1 MAGAMKDVSK
11 HASAQAVMDRSRRI
25 AFVMSL
31 LGLVGNCV
39 IASVYGLT
47 SGFTPFL
54 AFNFLLQTAAIG
66 SICIASRRDWHFRAV
81 LNMAIGLIYVH
92 LWSTMLYEAWTNTA
106 LPLSFVV
113 LLFVPFC
120 LVMVLG
126 YRVLLGYAVM
136 QGALVY
142 VYTSF
147 FMAEAFGLDPGAF
160 EFTQLATALS
170 ILSALTL
177 VVLAF
182 VSYSRLKLDN
192 RLLQLVDEA
201 RRLAE
206 EDTLTGLMNR
216 RAFMDRLNS
225 AWMSKEDVVV
235 GFIDLDRFKPLNDE
249 YGHAAG
255 DQVLRVIAERLSS
268 YAHTK
273 TSSRFG
279 GDEFAVLLDMP
290 ERADDLPEVMEGLYS
305 SIIRDIEL
313 SEAVVTVGASIGY
326 ARSVHDGASIGELL
340 HAADTAMRR
349 CKTQGGGVARF
360 DPSLDSITLSSA
372 AMEELFRRALA
383 RGDIR
388 PALQPIVDSKT
399 RNVIGYEL
407 LSRWVESG
415 LPRDPSPN
423 EFIPMAEKLGLLNDL
438 LWQTLDLAIPQI
450 KFGTGFLAV
459 NVSPSQLS
467 SHRFL
472 SGLQKIG
479 AKHSF
484 DLSRLEI
491 EITENVAF
499 RNLEKNIQ
507 VLEAA
512 RLLGC
517 KIALDDFGAGYSSL
531 SLLED
536 LPLDKVKLDKSLQTT
551 LNKRGVLQAT
561 VQLAKTLGF
570 VCCVEG
576 IETERAAQFAARQGC
591 DQMQGYFFGAPVLV
605 PEAQQCRPTQKTA

>member
-1 MAGAMKDVSK
+1 MATGMQDVLK
-11 HASAQAVMDRSRRI
+11 HASAQAAMDRSRSV
-25 AFVMSL
+25 AFVTS
-31 LGLVGNCV
+31 LVGLAANCV
-39 IASVYGLT
+39 IASVYGIT
-47 SGFTPFL
+47 SGFTPLL
-54 AFNFLLQTAAIG
+54 AFNFLLQTVAIG
-66 SICIASRRDWHFRAV
+66 SICVASHRDWHFRAV
-81 LNMAIGLIYVH
+81 LNTSIAIAYVH
-92 LWSTMLYEAWTNTA
+92 LWSTTLYEAWTSTA
-106 LPLSFVV
+106 FPLSFIV

-120 LVMVLG
+120 LVIVSG
-126 YRVLLGYAVM
+126 YRVLLAYAAM

-142 VYTSF
+142 VYTSV
-147 FMAEAFGLDPGAF
+147 FMADAFGLDSNAV

-170 ILSALTL
+170 FMSVLTL
-177 VVLAF
+177 VVLAL
-182 VSYSRLKLDN
+182 VSYSRLKLDD
-192 RLLQLVDEA
+192 RLLQLVDET

-206 EDTLTGLMNR
+206 EDALTGLMNR
-216 RAFMDRLNS
+216 RAFIDQLNS
-225 AWMSKEDVVV
+225 AWLSKEEFVV

-255 DQVLRVIAERLSS
+255 DQILRVVADRLSS
-268 YAHTK
+268 YAYTK
-273 TSSRFG
+273 SSSRFG
-279 GDEFAVLLDMP
+279 GDEFAVLLRMP
-290 ERADDLPEVMEGLYS
+290 ERGDALSEIMEDLYS
-305 SIIRDIEL
+305 SVIRDIEL
-313 SEAVVTVGASIGY
+313 SEGVVTVGASIGY
-326 ARSVHDGASIGELL
+326 ARSVQDGASIGELL

-349 CKTQGGGVARF
+349 CKIQGGGVARF
-360 DPSLDSITLSSA
+360 DPSLDSTDLSSA
-372 AMEELFRRALA
+372 AMEELFRKALA

-388 PALQPIVDSKT
+388 PALQPIVDAKT
-399 RNVIGYEL
+399 EKTIGYEL

-423 EFIPMAEKLGLLNDL
+423 EFITIAEKLGLLNDL
-438 LWQTLDLAIPQI
+438 LWQTLDSAIPQI

-472 SGLQKIG
+472 SGLQKIA
-479 AKHSF
+479 AKHAF

-517 KIALDDFGAGYSSL
+517 KITLDDFGAGYSSL
-531 SLLED
+531 SLLEN
-536 LPLDKVKLDKSLQTT
+536 LPLDKVKLDKSLQAT

-570 VCCVEG
+570 ICCVEG
-576 IETERAAQFAARQGC
+576 IETERAAQFVARLGC
-591 DQMQGYFFGAPVLV
+591 DQMQGYFFGAPMLA
-605 PEAQQCRPTQKTA
+605 PEAQHCRSTLKTA